1 MSFHK
6 SELADMLRKKYGQV
20 SAVCCRLP
28 TLGVPTRYSLAARIA
43 AERSCSTLIHGS
55 RTVGS
60 HLELMTA
67 AQGLISALKL
77 LPVLLTNTRD
87 LEGWPCHAQSRHSG
101 KSSLPLPS

>member
-28 TLGVPTRYSLAARIA
+28 TLGVPTRYLLAARIA

-55 RTVGS
+55 RDCWESSGVDDGGARVDLS
-60 HLELMTA
+60 FEA
-67 AQGLISALKL
+67 AASF
-77 LPVLLTNTRD
+77 VD
-87 LEGWPCHAQSRHSG
+87 
-101 KSSLPLPS
+101 